1 VESCSVGDCAHFV
14 GSGKHVVFSLKIFG
28 WLVELVPE
36 ENFIVWMR
44 SMVGSRTLK
53 TSVRNWRIFDELFDP
68 TLKRWI
74 NSVVRRTFDI
84 ALEVCFI
91 IS

>member
-1 VESCSVGDCAHFV
+1 VQICSAGDCAHFV

-36 ENFIVWMR
+36 ENSIVWMR
-44 SMVGSRTLK
+44 SMVGSKTLK
-53 TSVRNWRIFDELFDP
+53 TSVRNLKILDELFDP
-68 TLKRWI
+68 TLQIRT
-74 NSVVRRTFDI
+74 NLALRRVIDI